1 MRHGADS
8 RHQAVV
14 PDEKRGTAGISGAG
28 FPEDAEKDVGSPKI
42 TDKNVCAT
50 RCFNDL
56 QPGGTGIPEDAEKA
70 LNDSVERVPE
80 ASGRDFFEVLFLGL
94 PAGVLSRML

>member
-1 MRHGADS
+1 MLKKPS
-8 RHQAVV
+8 
-14 PDEKRGTAGISGAG
+14 
-28 FPEDAEKDVGSPKI
+28 
-42 TDKNVCAT
+42 
-50 RCFNDL
+50 
-56 QPGGTGIPEDAEKA
+56 TGRNEDAEKA